1 MLKITKDLVENNNTW
16 YTIIATFNKL
26 IGVLVPRVE
35 LCVKFFN
42 VIDTPLEIDAPLGL
56 KIVFINTN
64 DYGKQT

>member
-1 MLKITKDLVENNNTW
+1 MLKIAKDLEENDNTW

-26 IGVLVPRVE
+26 IVVLVPRVE

-42 VIDTPLEIDAPLGL
+42 VIDTPFEIDAPLGL